1 MEFTMK
7 TTAQFNAEFRDD
19 PEILNAIEQ
28 LKRKMDAVKDNFDA
42 NRTTVS
48 SKKFSKTNKN
58 SRQKLAS
65 KSGKG
70 KLKLLFLLIFLIC
83 CSYVVAQITN
93 TAITLQAPEATKQ
106 AQSPAPS
113 QMPEAKLM
121 LKTASYEMLQS
132 EIGRTLEITIVV
144 ANEGRQVGTPK
155 QFVIELVDK
164 EGKTVINWPMVV
176 EGEPIEAGETRNFIT
191 RLIEPPTSFANIR
204 VSMNK

>member
-1 MEFTMK
+1 MATIYQDET
-7 TTAQFNAEFRDD
+7 QFVDD
-19 PEILNAIEQ
+19 PQILEAIEQ
-28 LKRKMDAVKDNFDA
+28 LKRKMDAVSDNFDA
-42 NRTTVS
+42 NRTKVT
-48 SKKFSKTNKN
+48 SKKSAKTQKN
-58 SRQKLAS
+58 AKHKAAG

-70 KLKLLFLLIFLIC
+70 KLKLLFLLIFLIG

-93 TAITLQAPEATKQ
+93 TAITLQAPQATQQ
-106 AQSPAPS
+106 AQSLTPAPA
-113 QMPEAKLM
+113 QLPEAKLM

>member
-1 MEFTMK
+1 MRTELRL
-7 TTAQFNAEFRDD
+7 AQ
-19 PEILNAIEQ
+19 
-28 LKRKMDAVKDNFDA
+28 
-42 NRTTVS
+42 
-48 SKKFSKTNKN
+48 KN
-58 SRQKLAS
+58 SQKQKKILGKKATS

-70 KLKLLFLLIFLIC
+70 KLKLLFLLIFLIG

-93 TAITLQAPEATKQ
+93 TAITLQAPQATQQ
-106 AQSPAPS
+106 AQSPAPA

>member
-1 MEFTMK
+1 MK

-70 KLKLLFLLIFLIC
+70 KLKLLFLLIFLIG

-93 TAITLQAPEATKQ
+93 TAITLQAPQATQQ
-106 AQSPAPS
+106 AQSPTPTPA

>member
-1 MEFTMK
+1 MATIYQDET
-7 TTAQFNAEFRDD
+7 QFVDD
-19 PEILNAIEQ
+19 PQILEAIEQ
-28 LKRKMDAVKDNFDA
+28 LKRKMDAVSDNFDA
-42 NRTTVS
+42 NRTKVT
-48 SKKFSKTNKN
+48 SKKSAKT
-58 SRQKLAS
+58 QKKAKHKAAG

-70 KLKLLFLLIFLIC
+70 KLKLLFLLIFLIG

-93 TAITLQAPEATKQ
+93 TAITLQAPQATQQ
-106 AQSPAPS
+106 AQAPTPAPA

-155 QFVIELVDK
+155 QFIIELVDN
-164 EGKTVINWPMVV
+164 EGETVINWPMVV

>member
-1 MEFTMK
+1 MATIYQDE
-7 TTAQFNAEFRDD
+7 AQFVDD
-19 PEILNAIEQ
+19 PQILEAIEQ
-28 LKRKMDAVKDNFDA
+28 LKRKMDAVSDNFDA
-42 NRTTVS
+42 NRAKVT
-48 SKKFSKTNKN
+48 SKKSAKTQKN
-58 SRQKLAS
+58 AKHKAAG

-70 KLKLLFLLIFLIC
+70 KLKLLFLLIFLIG

-93 TAITLQAPEATKQ
+93 TAITLQTPQATQ
-106 AQSPAPS
+106 QTQSSTPAS
-113 QMPEAKLM
+113 AQMPEAKLM

>member
-1 MEFTMK
+1 MATIYQDET
-7 TTAQFNAEFRDD
+7 QFVDD
-19 PEILNAIEQ
+19 PQILEAIEQ
-28 LKRKMDAVKDNFDA
+28 LKRKMDAVSDNFDA
-42 NRTTVS
+42 NRTKVT
-48 SKKFSKTNKN
+48 SKKSAKIQKN
-58 SRQKLAS
+58 AKHKAAG

-70 KLKLLFLLIFLIC
+70 KLKLLFLLIFLIG

-93 TAITLQAPEATKQ
+93 TAITLQAPQATQQ
-106 AQSPAPS
+106 AQSPAPA
-113 QMPEAKLM
+113 QMPEAKLI

>member
-1 MEFTMK
+1 MATIYQDET
-7 TTAQFNAEFRDD
+7 QFVDD
-19 PEILNAIEQ
+19 PQILEAIEQ
-28 LKRKMDAVKDNFDA
+28 LKRKMDAVSYNFDT
-42 NRTTVS
+42 NRTKVT
-48 SKKFSKTNKN
+48 SKKSAKTQKN
-58 SRQKLAS
+58 AKHKAAG

-70 KLKLLFLLIFLIC
+70 KLKLLFLLIFLIG

-93 TAITLQAPEATKQ
+93 TAITLQAPQTTQQ
-106 AQSPAPS
+106 AQSPAPA

>member
-1 MEFTMK
+1 MATIYQDET
-7 TTAQFNAEFRDD
+7 QFVDD
-19 PEILNAIEQ
+19 PQILEAIEK
-28 LKRKMDAVKDNFDA
+28 LKRKMDAVSDNFDA
-42 NRTTVS
+42 NRTKVT
-48 SKKFSKTNKN
+48 SKKSAKTQKN
-58 SRQKLAS
+58 AKHKAAG

-70 KLKLLFLLIFLIC
+70 KLKLLFLLIFLIG

-93 TAITLQAPEATKQ
+93 TAITLQAPQATQQ
-106 AQSPAPS
+106 AQSPAPA

-144 ANEGRQVGTPK
+144 ANEGRQVGAPK

>member
-1 MEFTMK
+1 MATIYQDET
-7 TTAQFNAEFRDD
+7 QFVDD
-19 PEILNAIEQ
+19 PQILEAIEQ
-28 LKRKMDAVKDNFDA
+28 LKRKMDAVSDNFDA
-42 NRTTVS
+42 NRTKVT
-48 SKKFSKTNKN
+48 SKKSAKTQKN
-58 SRQKLAS
+58 AKHKAAG

-70 KLKLLFLLIFLIC
+70 KLKLLFLLIFLIG

-93 TAITLQAPEATKQ
+93 TAITLQTPQATQQ
-106 AQSPAPS
+106 AQSPTPAPA

-144 ANEGRQVGTPK
+144 ANEGRQAGTPK

-176 EGEPIEAGETRNFIT
+176 AGEPIEAGETRNFIT

>member
-1 MEFTMK
+1 MATIYQDET
-7 TTAQFNAEFRDD
+7 QFVDD
-19 PEILNAIEQ
+19 PRFWKLSNS
-28 LKRKMDAVKDNFDA
+28 LSRKMDAVSDSFDA
-42 NRTTVS
+42 NRTKIT
-48 SKKFSKTNKN
+48 SKKFAKTQKN
-58 SRQKLAS
+58 AKHKAAG

-70 KLKLLFLLIFLIC
+70 KLKLLFLLIFLIG

-93 TAITLQAPEATKQ
+93 TAITLQAPQATQQ
-106 AQSPAPS
+106 AQSPTPAPA

>member
-1 MEFTMK
+1 MATIYQDET
-7 TTAQFNAEFRDD
+7 QFVDD
-19 PEILNAIEQ
+19 PQILEAIEQ
-28 LKRKMDAVKDNFDA
+28 LKRKMDAVSDNFDA
-42 NRTTVS
+42 NRTKVT
-48 SKKFSKTNKN
+48 SKKSAKTQKN
-58 SRQKLAS
+58 AKHKAAG
-65 KSGKG
+65 KSGKN
-70 KLKLLFLLIFLIC
+70 KLKLLFLLIFLIG

-93 TAITLQAPEATKQ
+93 TAITLQAPQATQQ
-106 AQSPAPS
+106 AQSPTPA

>member
-1 MEFTMK
+1 MATIYQDET
-7 TTAQFNAEFRDD
+7 QFVDD
-19 PEILNAIEQ
+19 PQILEAIEQ
-28 LKRKMDAVKDNFDA
+28 LKRKMDAVSDNFDA
-42 NRTTVS
+42 NRTKVT
-48 SKKFSKTNKN
+48 SKKSAKTQKN
-58 SRQKLAS
+58 AKHKAAG

-70 KLKLLFLLIFLIC
+70 KLKLLFLLIFLIG

-93 TAITLQAPEATKQ
+93 TAITLQAPQASQQ
-106 AQSPAPS
+106 AQSPAPA
-113 QMPEAKLM
+113 QMPAAKLM

>member
-1 MEFTMK
+1 MATIYKDET
-7 TTAQFNAEFRDD
+7 QFVDD
-19 PEILNAIEQ
+19 PQILEAIEQ
-28 LKRKMDAVKDNFDA
+28 LKRKMDAVSDNFDA
-42 NRTTVS
+42 NRTKVT
-48 SKKFSKTNKN
+48 SKKSAKTQKN
-58 SRQKLAS
+58 AKYKAAG

-70 KLKLLFLLIFLIC
+70 KLKLLFLLIFLIG

-93 TAITLQAPEATKQ
+93 TAITLQAPQATQ
-106 AQSPAPS
+106 HAQSPAPAPA

>member
-1 MEFTMK
+1 MATIYQDET
-7 TTAQFNAEFRDD
+7 QFVDD
-19 PEILNAIEQ
+19 PQILEAIEQ
-28 LKRKMDAVKDNFDA
+28 LKRKMDAVSDNFDA
-42 NRTTVS
+42 NRTKVT
-48 SKKFSKTNKN
+48 SKKSAKTQKN
-58 SRQKLAS
+58 AKHKAAG

-70 KLKLLFLLIFLIC
+70 KLKLLFLLIFLIG

-93 TAITLQAPEATKQ
+93 TAITLQTPQATQQ
-106 AQSPAPS
+106 AQSPAPA

>member
-1 MEFTMK
+1 MATIYQDET
-7 TTAQFNAEFRDD
+7 QFVDD
-19 PEILNAIEQ
+19 PQILEAIEQ
-28 LKRKMDAVKDNFDA
+28 LKRKMDAVSENFDA
-42 NRTTVS
+42 NRTKVT
-48 SKKFSKTNKN
+48 SKKSAKTQKN
-58 SRQKLAS
+58 AKHKAAG

-70 KLKLLFLLIFLIC
+70 KLKLLFLLIFLIG

-93 TAITLQAPEATKQ
+93 TAITLQAPQATQQ
-106 AQSPAPS
+106 AQSPTPAPA

>member
-48 SKKFSKTNKN
+48 SKKFSKTKKN
-58 SRQKLAS
+58 SRQKATS

-70 KLKLLFLLIFLIC
+70 KLKLLFLLIFLIG
-83 CSYVVAQITN
+83 CSYAVAQITN
-93 TAITLQAPEATKQ
+93 TAITLQAPQATKQ
-106 AQSPAPS
+106 AQSPAPA

-132 EIGRTLEITIVV
+132 EIGRTLEINIVV

-164 EGKTVINWPMVV
+164 EGKAVINLPMVV
-176 EGEPIEAGETRNFIT
+176 
-191 RLIEPPTSFANIR
+191 
-204 VSMNK
+204 

>member
-1 MEFTMK
+1 MATIYQDET
-7 TTAQFNAEFRDD
+7 QFVDD
-19 PEILNAIEQ
+19 PQILEAIEQ
-28 LKRKMDAVKDNFDA
+28 LKRKMDAVSYNFDT
-42 NRTTVS
+42 NRTKVT
-48 SKKFSKTNKN
+48 SKKSAKTQKN
-58 SRQKLAS
+58 AKHKAAG

-70 KLKLLFLLIFLIC
+70 KLKLLFLLIFLIG

-93 TAITLQAPEATKQ
+93 TAITLQAPQATQQ
-106 AQSPAPS
+106 AQSPAPA

>member
-1 MEFTMK
+1 MK

-48 SKKFSKTNKN
+48 SKKFSKTQKN
-58 SRQKLAS
+58 AKHKAAG

-70 KLKLLFLLIFLIC
+70 KLKLLFLLIFLIG

-93 TAITLQAPEATKQ
+93 TAITLQAPQATQQ
-106 AQSPAPS
+106 AQPPAPA

>member
-1 MEFTMK
+1 MATIYQDET
-7 TTAQFNAEFRDD
+7 QFVDD
-19 PEILNAIEQ
+19 PQILEAIEQ
-28 LKRKMDAVKDNFDA
+28 LKRKMDAVSDNFDA
-42 NRTTVS
+42 NRTKVT
-48 SKKFSKTNKN
+48 SKKSAKT
-58 SRQKLAS
+58 QKKAKHKAAG

-70 KLKLLFLLIFLIC
+70 KLKLLFLLIFLIG

-93 TAITLQAPEATKQ
+93 TAITLQTPQATQQ
-106 AQSPAPS
+106 AQSPTPAPA

-204 VSMNK
+204 VSMSK

>member
-1 MEFTMK
+1 MATIYQDET
-7 TTAQFNAEFRDD
+7 QFVDD
-19 PEILNAIEQ
+19 PQILEAIEQ
-28 LKRKMDAVKDNFDA
+28 LKRKMDAVSDNFDE
-42 NRTTVS
+42 NRTKVT
-48 SKKFSKTNKN
+48 SKKSAKTQKN
-58 SRQKLAS
+58 GKHKAAG
-65 KSGKG
+65 KFGKG
-70 KLKLLFLLIFLIC
+70 KLKMLFLLIFLIG

-93 TAITLQAPEATKQ
+93 TAITLQTPKATQQ
-106 AQSPAPS
+106 AQSSTSTPAPA

>member
-1 MEFTMK
+1 MATIYQDET
-7 TTAQFNAEFRDD
+7 QFVDD
-19 PEILNAIEQ
+19 PQILEAIEK
-28 LKRKMDAVKDNFDA
+28 LKRKMDAVSDNFDA
-42 NRTTVS
+42 NRTKVT
-48 SKKFSKTNKN
+48 SKKSAKTQKN
-58 SRQKLAS
+58 AKHKAAG

-70 KLKLLFLLIFLIC
+70 KLKLLFLLIFLIG

-93 TAITLQAPEATKQ
+93 TAITLQAPQATQQ
-106 AQSPAPS
+106 AQSPAPA

>member
-1 MEFTMK
+1 MATIYQDET
-7 TTAQFNAEFRDD
+7 QFVDD
-19 PEILNAIEQ
+19 PQILEAIEQ
-28 LKRKMDAVKDNFDA
+28 LKRKMDAVSDNFDA
-42 NRTTVS
+42 NRTKGT
-48 SKKFSKTNKN
+48 SKKSAKTQKN
-58 SRQKLAS
+58 AKHKAAG

-70 KLKLLFLLIFLIC
+70 KLKLLFLLIFLIG

-93 TAITLQAPEATKQ
+93 TAITLQAPQATQQ
-106 AQSPAPS
+106 AQSPTPAPA